1 MRIIKFFP
9 LEFNTLKTST
19 ITMPIKGMGDSTGK
33 KVELMRSTTLIDTLF
48 PSVFYERL
56 QKSYKTVEG
65 SGQVY
70 PEY

>member
-1 MRIIKFFP
+1 
-9 LEFNTLKTST
+9 
-19 ITMPIKGMGDSTGK
+19 MPIKGMGDSTGK